1 MGQPKRR
8 KTNKGGSRPGS
19 RAATPV
25 PQSRSSSPNPN
36 EDASTATGLAAGKDN
51 TAATSPATPPLV
63 LTSAKVRGIYECDY
77 CHSDISRLPRIRCA
91 ECPDF
96 DLCLECFL
104 TTGHTSAI
112 ANVKDSA
119 EARDLVGR
127 EGKQAPSGGGS
138 ASGGGESGGPSSSSW
153 HAASGAID
161 HNDSHGYRVCDQTRY
176 PMFPSARRVVPS
188 QSRPG
193 SAALMDGT
201 STAGSSAKGSDAGM
215 EDEEKQE
222 SAASET
228 KEDGDGDVVMET
240 NSDHDT
246 AGEKTKSLEDAG
258 KGIKLSS
265 DVTLIPADDL
275 KAVWTVEE
283 DLRLLEGIQSHGLG
297 NWSDIAEVVA
307 GIGSV
312 GKNPKRCMERYF
324 DDFLGRYGHIVPPYT
339 LVVEDTNAADDSKED
354 GDDAASE
361 NKDGAS
367 ADAGSS
373 SVVSGSVGSIVK
385 DLDPTRLSK
394 RKHSIMKRSTT
405 NPMQSLNRFNNKKM
419 RVAPTE
425 TLPEY
430 KAVLE
435 LYSDPKV
442 PVKVSSEN
450 APNPP
455 VVRGQEVGRDQSVKA
470 EMQFVKLISSMSKE
484 DADAER
490 ADWIEN
496 KYMKPGGPTVLPN
509 RPEDVVQLPGAELA
523 GYMPRRGDFDI
534 EWENDAETAL
544 ADMEFLPGDLDKD
557 KQLKL
562 AVLEIYN
569 GKLEERQKRKE
580 FIKERNLHDYRKNQE
595 EDAKMPRDERDLV
608 RRMRLFERFHH
619 PEEHKKF
626 LNDILKAKKLRKE
639 IAKLQMYRRLGITSL
654 AEAEKYE
661 LDKSR
666 RNFHKGAAMQ
676 KDSLSKAKSASG
688 SAAAAEAIAAS
699 KRDERAEETTN
710 SLWKGYSST
719 SRRRSINRSQDDSAE
734 PASEPPKENSEE
746 KSDGA
751 LKPAAD
757 ANNEKTDA
765 DGEDKQRENSES
777 QDKEEEK
784 EDKLVKTGELD
795 LEDMDDVGYLS
806 EKEKNLCRRIQL
818 TPKQYLECKQV
829 LIHESLKKGLLDKD
843 GPNNKRTVV
852 MIDVEKR
859 GSVIDFMVK
868 AGWLSSKGG
877 AASMSRAISE

>member
-1 MGQPKRR
+1 M
-8 KTNKGGSRPGS
+8 
-19 RAATPV
+19 

-36 EDASTATGLAAGKDN
+36 EDAATGPPAAKDN
-51 TAATSPATPPLV
+51 TAAASPDTPQLV

-91 ECPDF
+91 ECSDF

-104 TTGHTSAI
+104 TADHTSAI
-112 ANVKDSA
+112 ASIKASADRDQVK
-119 EARDLVGR
+119 RDGIQSPTVG
-127 EGKQAPSGGGS
+127 GA
-138 ASGGGESGGPSSSSW
+138 ASGGGESGGSSSSW
-153 HAASGAID
+153 HAASGAI
-161 HNDSHGYRVCDQTRY
+161 HHKDSHGYRVCDNTRY

-193 SAALMDGT
+193 SVTLQEVT
-201 STAGSSAKGSDAGM
+201 STTESSAKGSDTGM

-222 SAASET
+222 STASET
-228 KEDGDGDVVMET
+228 NEDGDGDVVMET
-240 NSDHDT
+240 NGDDST
-246 AGEKTKSLEDAG
+246 AEEKRESLEDSG
-258 KGIKLSS
+258 KAMKLSS
-265 DVTLIPADDL
+265 DVMLIPADDL

-283 DLRLLEGIQSHGLG
+283 DLRLLEGIESHGLG

-307 GIGSV
+307 GMGSV

-339 LVVEDTNAADDSKED
+339 LVVEDTNPADDNKED
-354 GDDAASE
+354 GDEAASE

-367 ADAGSS
+367 ADGGSS
-373 SVVSGSVGSIVK
+373 SVVSGSVGIIVK

-405 NPMQSLNRFNNKKM
+405 NPMQSLNRFNNKKI
-419 RVAPTE
+419 RVVLTE
-425 TLPEY
+425 SLPEY

-435 LYSDPKV
+435 HYPDPKV
-442 PVKVSSEN
+442 PVKASSGN

-455 VVRGQEVGRDQSVKA
+455 VVLGQDVGRDQSIKA
-470 EMQFVKLISSMSKE
+470 EMHFVKLISTMSKE
-484 DADAER
+484 KAYATRSE
-490 ADWIEN
+490 WIN
-496 KYMKPGGPTVLPN
+496 TKYMKPGGPTVLPN
-509 RPEDVVQLPGAELA
+509 RPEDVIQLPGAELA

-534 EWENDAETAL
+534 EWENEAEQAL

-569 GKLEERQKRKE
+569 GKLEERQRRKE

-626 LNDILKAKKLRKE
+626 LDDILKAKKLRKE

-654 AEAEKYE
+654 AEAEMYE

-676 KDSLSKAKSASG
+676 KDSLAKAKSTSA

-719 SRRRSINRSQDDSAE
+719 SRRRSTNRSQDDLAGS
-734 PASEPPKENSEE
+734 ASEPTAVGLDGKI
-746 KSDGA
+746 DGA

-757 ANNEKTDA
+757 ANSGKTDA
-765 DGEDKQRENSES
+765 DGEEKKKETSES
-777 QDKEEEK
+777 QDKQDEK
-784 EDKLVKTGELD
+784 EDKPVKRGELD
-795 LEDMDDVGYLS
+795 LEDMEDVGYLS
-806 EKEKNLCRRIQL
+806 EKERNLCRRIKL

-859 GSVIDFMVK
+859 GSVVDFMVK